1 MIDFFLHSEKKIYNR
16 LLWDSISALSP
27 ASSLE
32 ENQKSVVESSFEWV
46 DRESLIADFIAYVDS
61 IKTFPDL
68 VAEGIKSYA
77 EGDLD
82 SAEASFQN
90 AAVLRAD
97 HYVPL
102 YYLGLIYYNRGEY
115 SMAEYYYLQ
124 AVKNDGHEDLLY
136 YALGVNAYA
145 DSRMEDSSFYLKQAV
160 DAAGSYSKMASE
172 LMEEISASSA
182 ETGGAM

>member
-1 MIDFFLHSEKKIYNR
+1 
-16 LLWDSISALSP
+16 
-27 ASSLE
+27 
-32 ENQKSVVESSFEWV
+32 
-46 DRESLIADFIAYVDS
+46 
-61 IKTFPDL
+61 
-68 VAEGIKSYA
+68 
-77 EGDLD
+77 
-82 SAEASFQN
+82 
-90 AAVLRAD
+90 
-97 HYVPL
+97 
-102 YYLGLIYYNRGEY
+102 
-115 SMAEYYYLQ
+115 MAEYYYLQ